1 MSRGVLLRSSDEM
14 CVHLCGRGVRKREG
28 HSLRT
33 ACDIPSRQPNY
44 RSTASQTRTQARLLP
59 LPRLP
64 NVRVSRLR
72 IRWTASAKTQVLLL
86 QNRRAEWNGYS
97 SHNARTSALQCAWG
111 GVGGGKVP
119 RKSLMVR
126 CAQQNRN
133 AQIELSPALHDPSQ
147 VASDRMT
154 STLVILRLRSA
165 ARFALP
171 AQQVHWWGESCTHSD
186 RYPRQSSSWTYI
198 DTSTVQ
204 GTKSA
209 RDHWV
214 ISRLIAT
221 SWKKSLLSPG
231 TAISLRPI
239 LRPGPCRRPLEICAR
254 SDGGRCECCAN
265 HQDST
270 LFFFADRSELY
281 CGRLFCPAP
290 A

>member
-1 MSRGVLLRSSDEM
+1 ME
-14 CVHLCGRGVRKREG
+14 
-28 HSLRT
+28 
-33 ACDIPSRQPNY
+33 Y
-44 RSTASQTRTQARLLP
+44 
-59 LPRLP
+59 
-64 NVRVSRLR
+64 VS
-72 IRWTASAKTQVLLL
+72 
-86 QNRRAEWNGYS
+86 
-97 SHNARTSALQCAWG
+97 HDARTSALRGVWG
-111 GVGGGKVP
+111 GWGEVP
-119 RKSLMVR
+119 RESLMGR
-126 CAQQNRN
+126 CAQRTRS
-133 AQIELSPALHDPSQ
+133 AQIELSLRAHLGASRS
-147 VASDRMT
+147 VASSNRAQGINPGD
-154 STLVILRLRSA
+154 SA
-165 ARFALP
+165 APVSSAIRTAS
-171 AQQVHWWGESCTHSD
+171 AHQRNTGTGGGESCTHSD

-204 GTKSA
+204 DTKSA

>member
-1 MSRGVLLRSSDEM
+1 
-14 CVHLCGRGVRKREG
+14 
-28 HSLRT
+28 
-33 ACDIPSRQPNY
+33 
-44 RSTASQTRTQARLLP
+44 
-59 LPRLP
+59 
-64 NVRVSRLR
+64 
-72 IRWTASAKTQVLLL
+72 
-86 QNRRAEWNGYS
+86 
-97 SHNARTSALQCAWG
+97 
-111 GVGGGKVP
+111 
-119 RKSLMVR
+119 
-126 CAQQNRN
+126 
-133 AQIELSPALHDPSQ
+133 
-147 VASDRMT
+147 MT

-204 GTKSA
+204 DTKSA

-270 LFFFADRSELY
+270 LFFFRGPVRIILWPALLPSTRLRVAGVRPALAYCSKGRVLY
-281 CGRLFCPAP
+281 KPESFTSNIISF
-290 A
+290 